1 MRKNVLICQI
11 HNVPRRTLRMPHLEQ
26 ELLTIQEYLSSPPIF
41 RDVRV
46 SLYLVF
52 CLVFCR
58 SLFVLL
64 RLNIALSVL
73 LRFAAFDYISGIFN
87 VSLYVLVHPNIKIV
101 FRIHV
106 YFVVNLLRFI

>member
-1 MRKNVLICQI
+1 MS
-11 HNVPRRTLRMPHLEQ
+11 
-26 ELLTIQEYLSSPPIF
+26 LS
-41 RDVRV
+41 
-46 SLYLVF
+46 LVF
-52 CLVFCR
+52 CLVLCR

-73 LRFAAFDYISGIFN
+73 LRVAAFDYIFDIFN
-87 VSLYVLVHPNIKIV
+87 VSLFVLVHPNMKIV